1 MIGFFESQRDFIL
14 LVWGLALVLLASVCL
29 GGKHGKDAISWRW
42 LGLFGLT
49 HGIGKWIDLIALA
62 TGSGGVFLA
71 IRSLV
76 SACSFVFLAEFGRA
90 SLASVSVKT
99 PGRWV
104 IAACIALAG
113 LSGLLGGWP
122 GLDTA
127 SQYALC
133 LPGGLAAGAA
143 LVLTSRRSPPGARMW
158 LSPCGVAM
166 GLYALATGVV
176 VPRAN
181 FFPASVL
188 NYDSFLQTLGF
199 PVQLLRG
206 ILAVCIALAFWK
218 YYRAMYYAKPE
229 DQRLQVKASYAAL
242 LPVALVVVLTGGW
255 IVTNLVG
262 RSEDA
267 RFRHS
272 ILSRTQTA
280 AAAVDLDCVKSF
292 TCSSQDEGTANYLGL
307 KQQLMAIG
315 NANPDTR
322 FVYLT
327 RLVDSKIKF
336 LVESEPDDS
345 KDHSPIG
352 SVYDSASPEFAAVFT
367 TGIPVAEGPYP
378 DDWGVWVS
386 GVVPLKDPGADQV
399 VAVLGMDIDARD
411 WAHYIHAARLGPI
424 GITGLI
430 SLMLIGFFAAA
441 NRIRESA
448 ERILDSEQI
457 YRSLVECS
465 PNAVAMFDAEGRYL
479 ALNTAGLDA
488 MGWNESD
495 VIGKPFTDVW
505 PENDRPAVADAVGRA
520 LRGERNSFEA
530 EYIRSDGRSILWFVS
545 LNPVVEQNGRISRLV
560 GISMDITD
568 RKHAEEA
575 IRRSKTD
582 AEQANAAKSDFLA
595 RMSHEIRTPMNG
607 VIGMAHLLMGTEL
620 TPQQRGYAQIVRI
633 SADALLAL
641 INDILDFSKIE
652 AGKLELRPSDFDL
665 TTAVEEVVE
674 MLAQRAA
681 EKGIELAAV
690 VEPSVPAR
698 VRGDGGRFRQILV
711 NLVGNAVKF
720 TNRGEVVVRVER
732 VSQTATKTVVRV
744 TVRDTGIGISEED
757 GARLFQSFSQVD
769 TSNTRKYGG
778 TGLGLAISKRLAE
791 MMSGQIGV
799 QSRKGRG
806 STFWFTVEFKACE
819 QPAAARDPNAP
830 DLHGLRVLVVDDS
843 AASREVICEQLASWG
858 FQSEV
863 AGDGHAALEV
873 LRRRTAEGR
882 PFGTLIVDS
891 QISDM
896 SGPELAR
903 AVRDDPG
910 IRKNVRIVMTLI
922 GAPLDPETM
931 ASAGIASCLTKPVR
945 QSRLFDAIVEAMG
958 RDAGV
963 SPAAPKT
970 AAASNLAAS
979 AQTRGA
985 EILLAEDNEINQ
997 ILAAEILR
1005 VAGYRYEIAR
1015 NGQEVADALTKKPF
1029 DLVLMDCQMPEV
1041 DGLEATRRIRRKESE
1056 GAVLSPRGGRL
1067 PIIALTANA
1076 LSGERER
1083 CLEAGMDGYLSK
1095 PIVPEEMIRTIESA
1109 LSPQAQSGV
1118 SGPDADAEPA
1128 AAPVSPAD
1136 GRPPFDLDELLKR
1149 CMGNRDFMAKMLDKF
1164 AHSVGADMERL
1175 EQAVSQGDLVAAAK
1189 AAHMLKGMGANLSA
1203 RGMQEAAMEL
1213 ERACHAGRPD
1223 EATSALAL
1231 LKVEVRRCRDFVP
1244 EVLAESPTR

>member
-1 MIGFFESQRDFIL
+1 MTQFLQSQLDFVFL
-14 LVWGLALVLLASVCL
+14 FYGLAFVILAAVCL
-29 GGKHGKDAISWRW
+29 GGRRGKDAIPWHW

-49 HGIGKWIDLIALA
+49 HGISEWLDLVALA
-62 TGSGGVFLA
+62 VGDHPAFSA
-71 IRSLV
+71 IRTAVMIGSFLFLV
-76 SACSFVFLAEFGRA
+76 EFGRA
-90 SLASVSVKT
+90 TLASLSLRM
-99 PGRWV
+99 PGRWIIV
-104 IAACIALAG
+104 PLFALACWG
-113 LSGLLGGWP
+113 GWLGGWP
-122 GLDTA
+122 GLDAT
-127 SQYALC
+127 SRYALGFV
-133 LPGGLAAGAA
+133 GGCGSAAA
-143 LVLTSRRSPPGARMW
+143 LIRVSRRSPSGARMW

-166 GLYALATGVV
+166 GLYALATGAV

-188 NYDSFLQTLGF
+188 NYDFFLQTLGF

-218 YYRAMYYAKPE
+218 YYRAMYYVKPE
-229 DQRLQVKASYAAL
+229 DRRLQVKASYAAL

-255 IVTNLVG
+255 IVTELVG
-262 RSEDA
+262 RSEDT

-280 AAAVDLDCVKSF
+280 AAAVDLSCVKSF

-307 KQQLMAIG
+307 KQQLMAIR

-327 RLVDSKIKF
+327 RRVDSKIKF

-352 SVYDSASPEFAAVFT
+352 SVYDSVSPEFAAVFA

-386 GVVPLKDPGADQV
+386 GVVPLKNPGADQV

-411 WAHYIHAARLGPI
+411 WARYIHAARLGPI

-430 SLMLIGFFAAA
+430 SLMLIGFFIAAK
-441 NRIRESA
+441 RIRESA

-457 YRSLVECS
+457 YRSLVEGS
-465 PNAVAMFDAEGRYL
+465 PSSIAMFDSHGRYL
-479 ALNTAGLDA
+479 SLNSSGLDA

-495 VIGKPFTDVW
+495 MIGKPFTDVW
-505 PENDRPAVADAVGRA
+505 SENDRPAVADAVGRA

-530 EYIRSDGRSILWFVS
+530 EYIRPDGRSILWFVS
-545 LNPVVEQNGRISRLV
+545 LNPVVEQNGRIRRLV

-620 TPQQRGYAQIVRI
+620 TPQQQGYAQIVKT

-665 TTAVEEVVE
+665 STAVEEVLE
-674 MLAQRAA
+674 MFAQRAA
-681 EKGIELAAV
+681 EKGIELAAI

-791 MMSGQIGV
+791 MMGGQIGV
-799 QSRKGRG
+799 QSRKGQG
-806 STFWFTVEFKACE
+806 SAFWFTLEFAACE
-819 QPAAARDPNAP
+819 PPAAGRDPNAP
-830 DLHGLRVLVVDDS
+830 DLHELRVLVVDDS

-873 LRRRTAEGR
+873 LRRRTVEGR
-882 PFGTLIVDS
+882 PFGILIVDS
-891 QISDM
+891 QLSDM

-910 IRKNVRIVMTLI
+910 IQKNVRIVMTLI

-963 SPAAPKT
+963 SFAAPKT

-979 AQTRGA
+979 AQTRGE

-1005 VAGYRYEIAR
+1005 VAGYRYEIVR

-1109 LSPQAQSGV
+1109 LSPQAQSGTP
-1118 SGPDADAEPA
+1118 GPDVGAEPA
-1128 AAPVSPAD
+1128 ASPVSPAD

-1149 CMGNRDFMAKMLDKF
+1149 CMGSRDFMARMLDKF
-1164 AHSVGADMERL
+1164 ASSVEADL
-1175 EQAVSQGDLVAAAK
+1175 EQLEQSLSGGDLEKTSRV
-1189 AAHMLKGMGANLSA
+1189 AHMLKGMGANLSA
-1203 RGMQEAAMEL
+1203 HGVRQAALEL
-1213 ERACHAGRPD
+1213 ERICRTGRRD
-1223 EATSALAL
+1223 ETPGALARL
-1231 LKVEVRRCRDFVP
+1231 QAEVRRCLDYVP
-1244 EVLAESPTR
+1244 EALAEPTPR